1 MIRSDGFYDYAW
13 NPVEGCL
20 NGCPYCYAKRD
31 IERQGRS
38 FKPTFYPERLEEP
51 LKINAK
57 KRIFVTHYCDLFG
70 EWVPRNWVLSIL
82 DIIKSSAHDYIFI
95 TKNPIRYYEYEFTS
109 NCILGVTVEGSAQWL
124 RSMVM
129 DELKSRKM
137 ISIEPLQS
145 SFAGRDLSQYELVVI
160 GGMIGAVSN
169 IKSEWVNS
177 VKHENIYYKPNVR
190 RYLK

>member
-1 MIRSDGFYDYAW
+1 
-13 NPVEGCL
+13 
-20 NGCPYCYAKRD
+20 
-31 IERQGRS
+31 
-38 FKPTFYPERLEEP
+38 
-51 LKINAK
+51 
-57 KRIFVTHYCDLFG
+57 
-70 EWVPRNWVLSIL
+70 
-82 DIIKSSAHDYIFI
+82 
-95 TKNPIRYYEYEFTS
+95 
-109 NCILGVTVEGSAQWL
+109 
-124 RSMVM
+124 M